1 MAGAAP
7 YPQGVPP
14 ALLTALSDL
23 YGKRVAALRT
33 VVPEPVREWDVVEGA
48 NGRWVVACRCGCMGR
63 GRRAEQRRQWIPP
76 LVEQTGRYK
85 LHKVR
90 DHLETPE
97 HLAKVREL
105 CAPVPAGGGRGGAVA
120 DAAVGPSTPRSTRQ
134 SRGRT
139 ASVATGERRGEN
151 KVGASLYP

>member
-1 MAGAAP
+1 MGGGWWRAG
-7 YPQGVPP
+7 V
-14 ALLTALSDL
+14 
-23 YGKRVAALRT
+23 
-33 VVPEPVREWDVVEGA
+33 
-48 NGRWVVACRCGCMGR
+48 GCMGR

-105 CAPVPAGGGRGGAVA
+105 CAPPPVEAGRGGAVA
-120 DAAVGPSTPRSTRQ
+120 AAAVGPSTRQ

-151 KVGASLYP
+151 KVGASPSP